1 VFYVRMASLPPLI
14 VQAQYHTNKINVAIH
29 LCAADAL
36 RLSLSAQGLH
46 RSDLRLGHGT
56 HYGRLALHVPR
67 RPQRTVPRLARRP
80 HAGHDHRNLL
90 CVWDFTEVDL
100 HARACCPR
108 ALFLTHTSRS
118 ADATY
123 FFLLDPIAGGLYA
136 PILLS
141 LGHLGNRFLL
151 ERPDAV
157 QKLGLIN
164 AGGWVLQVRSAPRSS

>member
-1 VFYVRMASLPPLI
+1 M
-14 VQAQYHTNKINVAIH
+14 
-29 LCAADAL
+29 
-36 RLSLSAQGLH
+36 
-46 RSDLRLGHGT
+46 
-56 HYGRLALHVPR
+56 
-67 RPQRTVPRLARRP
+67 
-80 HAGHDHRNLL
+80 
-90 CVWDFTEVDL
+90 
-100 HARACCPR
+100 
-108 ALFLTHTSRS
+108 THTSRS